1 MDCSILFTT
10 FQTRRVWIRLGLT
23 DLAIMRNAMDN
34 WDPVSASV
42 SGTHMSNQVSSS
54 TNLLLQS
61 RYEEDLGG
69 KQSLSVSVFF
79 LRGPSWKQR
88 KRAGCSPAS
97 SSANWQ
103 HTRIEVHIWECSNA
117 RMITQPASPVYVNR
131 KAKTP
136 VSYTEVC
143 PWVLPIY
150 INNML
155 QSIDFSNQEFKGI
168 WIICLLVRNKKTE
181 AKNKLKKILYFIYFS
196 ITLVSKRIF
205 WKINF

>member
-61 RYEEDLGG
+61 RYQEDLGG

-79 LRGPSWKQR
+79 YEVLLENSRRGLDAHQH
-88 KRAGCSPAS
+88 PAVPTGS
-97 SSANWQ
+97 TQGLKCTSG
-103 HTRIEVHIWECSNA
+103 NA
-117 RMITQPASPVYVNR
+117 PMP
-131 KAKTP
+131 
-136 VSYTEVC
+136 E
-143 PWVLPIY
+143 
-150 INNML
+150 
-155 QSIDFSNQEFKGI
+155 
-168 WIICLLVRNKKTE
+168 
-181 AKNKLKKILYFIYFS
+181 
-196 ITLVSKRIF
+196 
-205 WKINF
+205 